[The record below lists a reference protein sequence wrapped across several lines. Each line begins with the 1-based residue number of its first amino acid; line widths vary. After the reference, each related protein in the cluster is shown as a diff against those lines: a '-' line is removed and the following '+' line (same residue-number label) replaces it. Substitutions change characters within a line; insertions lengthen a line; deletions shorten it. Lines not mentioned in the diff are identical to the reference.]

1 MIPPGAFLQVTE
13 EAKPGFEKA
22 FLRADSRDRG
32 QHGTRA
38 EMWGYHYDYRSAAAT
53 AVKSTSH
60 QKHYLVH
67 ASLDQLGL
75 VDTGCLS
82 LLVLHVSVRPAS
94 ASVADWG
101 LVDLRWAMLVA
112 A

>member
-38 EMWGYHYDYRSAAAT
+38 EMWGYHYDYRSAAANSCK
-53 AVKSTSH
+53 VHLTSEA
-60 QKHYLVH
+60 LF
-67 ASLDQLGL
+67 SPCIFG
-75 VDTGCLS
+75 
-82 LLVLHVSVRPAS
+82 S
-94 ASVADWG
+94 AG
-101 LVDLRWAMLVA
+101 IG
-112 A
+112 